1 MLADRIQH
9 MIPIRRL
16 PEFARAALPFFVL
29 LLVAVVLIVV
39 FPELAT
45 WLPDQM
51 TRR

>member
-1 MLADRIQH
+1 MR
-9 MIPIRRL
+9 PIRRL
-16 PEFARAALPFFVL
+16 AEFTRAALPFFFL
-29 LLVAVVLIVV
+29 LLAAVVLIVV